1 MRPKSIKTS
10 WVEVPPGF
18 TRCWGGGE
26 RSDTSMPGAELQV
39 ASSPGMATSWAA
51 TRAREDQLFRPGA
64 APSFG
69 PAATFSLGPIARAA
83 SPRPGGFVNLG
94 KQRRQAAPTAGPVPP
109 PPTTLGPIETN
120 DAIKADG
127 GWNDVRPPSVAHAWA
142 AAATSQPRSAL
153 FAKPQR
159 ETRMDGKR
167 ARKHG
172 ARLGLDV
179 PDLLPPPPPETNARP
194 G

>member
-1 MRPKSIKTS
+1 
-10 WVEVPPGF
+10 
-18 TRCWGGGE
+18 
-26 RSDTSMPGAELQV
+26 MPGAELQV

-64 APSFG
+64 APSLG

-127 GWNDVRPPSVAHAWA
+127 GWNDVRPPSVAH
-142 AAATSQPRSAL
+142 L
-153 FAKPQR
+153 
-159 ETRMDGKR
+159 
-167 ARKHG
+167 
-172 ARLGLDV
+172 LGLQQQH
-179 PDLLPPPPPETNARP
+179 PSPAPLSLQSPKERPEWMGSELGNMGP